1 MNLRHLNCQQ
11 YSNRKRIVRAI
22 LSFILLIIGGLIYI
36 CCREK
41 SLLMFKWFEKLG
53 INGDVDTLR
62 GLINADGV
70 YGWVKYNLPDG
81 LWLFAYM
88 FLVDIIWNG
97 SNAKVSFV
105 FIFSMPIVALI
116 SEILQYYNL
125 LPGVFDW
132 IDIASYVFAILLFII
147 LKLIK

>member
-1 MNLRHLNCQQ
+1 
-11 YSNRKRIVRAI
+11 
-22 LSFILLIIGGLIYI
+22 
-36 CCREK
+36 
-41 SLLMFKWFEKLG
+41 MFKWFEKLG
-53 INGDVDTLR
+53 IIGDVDTLR
-62 GLINADGV
+62 GLINADVV
-70 YGWVKYNLPDG
+70 YGWVKYNLPDA

-88 FLVDIIWNG
+88 FLVDTIWNG